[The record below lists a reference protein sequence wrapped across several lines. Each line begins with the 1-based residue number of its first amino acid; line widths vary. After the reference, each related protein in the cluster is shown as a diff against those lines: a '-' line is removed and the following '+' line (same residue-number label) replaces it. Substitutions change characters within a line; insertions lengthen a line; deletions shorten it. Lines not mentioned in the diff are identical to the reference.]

1 MKRVVVTGGGSGGHT
16 MPAVAAIRAMQAS
29 GGLEPVYVGGA
40 TGIESEAA
48 AGAGVPFHAIRTG
61 KLRRARHWYG
71 LFTPRNAADVF
82 NVVAGWWQA
91 WRLLRSLRPS
101 VVLSTGGFVA
111 VPVVYAAWAL
121 RIPSVI
127 HEQTVQFGLANRLC
141 GRAATR
147 IALSNELALELLR
160 PAWREK
166 AVVTGN
172 PVRPEIES
180 GSAPNATERFGL
192 NTSLPTVLVSGGA
205 QGAETINRTV
215 RDALAELL
223 TVCNVIHPTGRGAG
237 LTTTYAVLADAARDA
252 AEGKPGHYHPAE
264 FFDAAEMGDAY
275 AAASLMVGRSGA
287 GTTNDLAL
295 TGTPSILV
303 PLVPTGGD
311 EQRKIAEWFRSAGA
325 AVVVP
330 NEELSSERLVAEV
343 RALLGDRERLEA
355 MGEAARGLARRD
367 AAAALVGLVEGA
379 AS

>member
-1 MKRVVVTGGGSGGHT
+1 VKRVVVTGGGSGGHT
-16 MPAVAAIRAMQAS
+16 MPAVAAIRAMQS
-29 GGLEPVYVGGA
+29 GGGFDPVYVGSA

-48 AGAGVPFHAIRTG
+48 AEAGVPFHAIRTG
-61 KLRRARHWYG
+61 KLRRARRWYG

-91 WRLLRSLRPS
+91 WRLLRSLRPA

-141 GRAATR
+141 ARAATR

-172 PVRPEIES
+172 PVRPEIEA
-180 GSAPNATERFGL
+180 GSDERARERFGL
-192 NTSLPTVLVSGGA
+192 NPSLPTVLVSGGA

-215 RDALAELL
+215 RDALADLL
-223 TVCNVIHPTGRGAG
+223 AMCNVIHPTGRAAA
-237 LTTTYAVLADAARDA
+237 LTTTYAVVVEAAREA
-252 AEGKPGHYHPAE
+252 GHGKPGHYHPAE
-264 FFDAAEMGDAY
+264 FFDADTMGDAY
-275 AAASLMVGRSGA
+275 AAATLMVGRSGA

-325 AVVVP
+325 AVVIP
-330 NEELSSERLVAEV
+330 NDDLSAERLVSEV
-343 RALLGDRERLEA
+343 RALLEDRERLEQ
-355 MGEAARGLARRD
+355 MSSAARGLARRN
-367 AAAALVGLVEGA
+367 AAEALVGLVERA
-379 AS
+379 AA